1 MTVASSVSDLTI
13 ALAGQPNVGKST
25 IFNYLTGLNQHVGN
39 WPGKTVEQKA
49 GIVDHNH
56 VKIRI
61 VDLPGAYGL
70 TASSEEERIARDF
83 IIKEQPD
90 AVILVVNATAI
101 ERNLYL
107 LTELLDLQ
115 VPIVLAMNMMDVA
128 RSQGIEIMPVVL
140 AARLGLPIVPIT
152 AVENEG
158 IDELLSVAI
167 AQAKETRADVAH
179 PELRKS
185 IQRAQLKISGLLGR
199 LVPEPYKAD
208 WIALKLLEDDSEVY
222 GLVRSWVPPKFSREL
237 ERILGDHRD
246 AVLDI
251 VGDRYE
257 WIGKIVRTVVDHGSG
272 RRANLTERVDAVVLH
287 PIGGMIILFCVL
299 AVTFLATFSIAW
311 PIQNFLETG
320 VIVPLKAWASV
331 TLAGFSPPFAHFIT
345 DGVLGGVGLVVTFVP
360 LLLVFYAIFGILEDT
375 GYLARV
381 AYLTDRFMHRLGLH
395 GKSFLPFCLGFG
407 CNVPAIMGARVIESP
422 RGRLLT
428 ILLTPLVPCSARF
441 AVLAF
446 LAPIFFG
453 PYALMA
459 SLGLVFVNLA
469 VLASLGVLLSY
480 TLFKDEKLAF
490 IMELPL
496 YHRPNLRSIGL
507 FMWNHTK
514 SCLHRASTMILIVAT
529 LVWALGYFPAG
540 DLETSYLAGTGRLLT
555 PLGSILGFDW
565 KLTVALL
572 ASFVAKENAVSTLG
586 ILYRSGGD
594 TLALALSSSV
604 SVAAGLSFLVTTMLF
619 IPCAATVATIRK
631 ETQSWRWTFFSIAL
645 LFVVAVSAGAIAFHA
660 ANLISKSLG

>member
-1 MTVASSVSDLTI
+1 MTGSVAVGELTI

-25 IFNYLTGLNQHVGN
+25 IFNFLTGLNQHVGN
-39 WPGKTVEQKA
+39 WPGKTVERKA
-49 GIVDHNH
+49 GVVDHNH
-56 VKIRI
+56 AKIRI

-70 TASSEEERIARDF
+70 TASSDEERIARDF
-83 IIKEQPD
+83 IIRERPD

-128 RSQGIEIMPVVL
+128 KSQGIEIMPVVL
-140 AARLGLPIVPIT
+140 GARLALPVVPIT
-152 AVENEG
+152 AIENEG
-158 IDELLSVAI
+158 IENLLSVAI
-167 AQAKETRADVAH
+167 TEAREKRTNVAH
-179 PELRKS
+179 PELRNS
-185 IQRAQLKISGLLGR
+185 IKHAQSKISALLGR
-199 LVPEPYKAD
+199 FVHEPYRTD
-208 WIALKLLEDDSEVY
+208 WIALKLLEDDPEVLK
-222 GLVRSWVPPKFSREL
+222 LVKSWVPTTIFQNL

-257 WIGKIVRTVVDHGSG
+257 WIGKIVRTVVDHGLG
-272 RRANLTERVDAVVLH
+272 RRTNLTERVDALVLH
-287 PIGGMIILFCVL
+287 PVGGMIILFCVL
-299 AVTFLATFSIAW
+299 AITFLATFSIAW
-311 PIQNFLETG
+311 PIQNFLETS
-320 VIVPLKAWASV
+320 VIVPLKAWA
-331 TLAGFSPPFAHFIT
+331 TKALASFPSAFTHFIA

-360 LLLVFYAIFGILEDT
+360 LLLVFYAIFGVLEDT

-453 PYALMA
+453 PYALLA
-459 SLGLVFVNLA
+459 SLGLVFLNLM
-469 VLASLGVLLSY
+469 VLAALGVLLSY

-496 YHRPNLRSIGL
+496 YHRPNIRSIGL
-507 FMWNHTK
+507 FMWNHTR
-514 SCLHRASTMILIVAT
+514 SFLHRATTMILMVAT
-529 LVWALGYFPAG
+529 LVWALGYFPDG
-540 DLETSYLAGTGRLLT
+540 DLETSYLAGVGKFLT
-555 PLGSILGFDW
+555 PLGSLLGFDW

-586 ILYRSGGD
+586 ILYRSGGE
-594 TLALALSSSV
+594 TLAQTLSSSV

-631 ETQSWRWTFFSIAL
+631 ETQSWHWTIFSIIL
-645 LFVVAVSAGAIAFHA
+645 LLVVAVSAGTIAFHA
-660 ANLISKSLG
+660 ASFATKSLG

>member
-1 MTVASSVSDLTI
+1 MTGAGAISELTI

-39 WPGKTVEQKA
+39 WPGKTVERKA
-49 GIVDHNH
+49 GIVEHNH
-56 VKIRI
+56 VKVRI

-83 IIKEQPD
+83 IIKERPD
-90 AVILVVNATAI
+90 VVILVVNATAM

-140 AARLGLPIVPIT
+140 AARLGLPIIPIT
-152 AVENEG
+152 AVENQG
-158 IDELLSVAI
+158 VDDLLSVAI
-167 AQAKETRADVAH
+167 AETKEMRAKAAH
-179 PELRKS
+179 PEIRKS
-185 IQRAQLKISGLLGR
+185 IRRAQSQISDLIGR
-199 LVPEPYKAD
+199 FVPKPYPAD
-208 WIALKLLEDDSEVY
+208 WIALKLLEDDAEVSAR
-222 GLVRSWVPPKFSREL
+222 VQSWLPAKSWPEL
-237 ERILGDHRD
+237 KKNLGDNRD

-251 VGDRYE
+251 VGDRYQ

-272 RRANLTERVDAVVLH
+272 RGTNLTERVDAIVLH

-311 PIQNFLETG
+311 PIQNLLEIG
-320 VIVPLKAWASV
+320 VIVPLKAWVAEA
-331 TLAGFSPPFAHFIT
+331 LANFSPAFMHFMA

-453 PYALMA
+453 PYALLA
-459 SLGLVFVNLA
+459 SLGLVFLNLTVLA
-469 VLASLGVLLSY
+469 VLGVLLSY

-496 YHRPNLRSIGL
+496 YHRPNIRSIGL

-514 SCLHRASTMILIVAT
+514 SFLHRATTMILMVAT
-529 LVWALGYFPAG
+529 LVWALGYFPDG
-540 DLETSYLAGTGRLLT
+540 DLETSYLAGAGKILT
-555 PLGSILGFDW
+555 PLGSLLGFDW

-586 ILYRSGGD
+586 ILYRSGGE
-594 TLALALSSSV
+594 TLAQTLSSSV
-604 SVAAGLSFLVTTMLF
+604 SVAAGLSFLITTMLF

-631 ETQSWRWTFFSIAL
+631 ETQSWRWTIFSIVL
-645 LFVVAVSAGAIAFHA
+645 LLVVAVSAGAIAFQA
-660 ANLISKSLG
+660 ATLLSKSV